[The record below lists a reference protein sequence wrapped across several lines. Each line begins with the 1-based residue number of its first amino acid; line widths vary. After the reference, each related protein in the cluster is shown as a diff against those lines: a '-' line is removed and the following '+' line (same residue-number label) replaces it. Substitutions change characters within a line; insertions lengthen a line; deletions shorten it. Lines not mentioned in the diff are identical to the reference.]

1 MNDRKPFARG
11 WFEVD
16 ARGLEKTLATRDPA
30 SILFEL
36 IQNALDTKARTVE
49 VTVEPMPNAPRA
61 LVVVGD
67 DDPTGFVDLSHAYVL
82 FAESAKKGDPEL
94 RGRFNLGE
102 KLVIAR
108 CEWAE
113 IVSTT
118 GGVRFEADGTRRKM
132 KEKTVVGSVFRAE
145 VRITRDEMQR
155 AITRASRI
163 LVPEGVTLRI
173 NREDIRSPAPVR
185 TVGSVCLATELADE
199 TGRMTRKYRHTSLR
213 LHRPRTGE
221 SGWLYELGIPVVE
234 TGDAF
239 DVDVR
244 QKIPLNTDRD
254 NVTPG
259 YLKDIRVAVLNEAH
273 DMLGATDATAEWV
286 REAADASGC
295 SDAAIKRVLDLRFG
309 DKRVSPDPNDREAE
323 DIAKSEGYVVVHGG
337 SMSAGEWENAR
348 RAGAILPASKV
359 TPSHMSTPS
368 SDDFTTIPP
377 DRQTMGMKSTRRL
390 VDFLSTRIL
399 DGAEGIDVEFF
410 ESPVITVQAQWG
422 GGDKRPH
429 LWFNV
434 STLGARFFD
443 DPLADKV
450 IELVLHEFAHHTEG
464 NHLSARYHDAL
475 CRLGARFGRVC
486 REGYSDM
493 IGWVYR

>member
-1 MNDRKPFARG
+1 MSAQAFARG

-36 IQNALDTKARTVE
+36 IQNALDTKARVIG
-49 VTVEPMPNAPRA
+49 VTIEPVPNVPRA
-61 LVVVGD
+61 LVVVSD
-67 DDPTGFVDLSHAYVL
+67 DDPTGFADLSHAYVL

-118 GGVRFEADGTRRKM
+118 GGIRFDSDGTRRKI
-132 KEKTVVGSVFRAE
+132 KDKTGIGSVFRAE
-145 VRITRDEMQR
+145 VRITREEMQR
-155 AITRASRI
+155 AIVRASRI

-173 NREDIRSPAPVR
+173 NCEEIRSPVPIR
-185 TVGSVCLATELADE
+185 TVQSVCLETEIADE
-199 TGRMTRKYRHTSLR
+199 TGRMKRTFRCTSLR
-213 LHRPRTGE
+213 IYTPRAGE
-221 SGWLYELGIPVVE
+221 RGWLYELGIPVVE

-244 QKIPLNTDRD
+244 QKIPLTTDRD
-254 NVTPG
+254 NVRAA
-259 YLKDIRVAVLNEAH
+259 YLRDIRVAVLNAVHDDIDAKEA
-273 DMLGATDATAEWV
+273 TSEWV
-286 REAADASGC
+286 REAADSSDC

-309 DKRVSPDPNDREAE
+309 DRRVSPDPNDREAE

-337 SMSAGEWENAR
+337 SLSAGEWENAR

-359 TPSHMSTPS
+359 CPSHMSTPG
-368 SDDFTTIPP
+368 SDNFETIPP
-377 DRQTMGMKSTRRL
+377 DRQSTGMRGTRRL

-410 ESPVITVQAQWG
+410 HSQEVTVAAQWG
-422 GGDKRPH
+422 GGKLRPH

-434 STLGARFFD
+434 TELGESFFE
-443 DPLADKV
+443 DPMADKV
-450 IELVLHEFAHHTEG
+450 IELVLHEFAHHVEG

-475 CRLGARFGRVC
+475 CRLGARFGRIC
-486 REGYSDM
+486 RDNWSDLFS
-493 IGWVYR
+493 WVYR